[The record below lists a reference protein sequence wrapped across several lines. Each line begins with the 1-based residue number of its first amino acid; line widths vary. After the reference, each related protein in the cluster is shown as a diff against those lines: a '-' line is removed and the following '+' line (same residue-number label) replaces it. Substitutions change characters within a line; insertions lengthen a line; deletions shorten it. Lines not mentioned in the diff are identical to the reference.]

1 MFRRIFLVFIDAELR
16 LKLLKIVGILIFAR
30 LLAHI
35 PIPVLELQDISPLI
49 DNDQVFGLLNTISG
63 GSYGRLS
70 FVMLGVGPYITAS
83 IVMQLLG
90 VIVPKIREIQ
100 KEEGQL
106 GQQKINKWTRY
117 LTVPLAALNSWGILQ
132 FLSIGGL
139 DSAPGQAPTIE
150 LPDVLTKTQIDGE
163 SIWNWFVVI
172 AAMTAGSIIMMWLG
186 EIITEFKMGN
196 GVSLIILT
204 GIVVRLP
211 AELLNFWNIFWP
223 NLTDLFSRLFADF
236 SKILNWNVWKA
247 LLWENPEWSTIRL
260 GFWFV
265 VIFVV
270 TLGLVIFVNDAVR
283 KLTVVYSRRGH
294 NEGKSR
300 LLKNVK
306 ADLPVKVNMAG
317 VLPIIFAVSFILF
330 PTILSRF
337 FFTANVEVL
346 RETAQS
352 VETFLSTEK
361 SQELPDFPI
370 PEKNFLGYYYSD
382 NALEVKNIVNYDPSV
397 GHDLF
402 GFTFSTFK
410 SPSGDI
416 ANNPELQ
423 AQKELKSVFFDGTP
437 LRFQLD
443 NINPGFLPEFA
454 FYWNGILSYTLF
466 YFILIIFF
474 TYFYTSTV
482 AFKTEEV
489 SENLQKSGAYIPGF
503 RPGEQTA
510 NYLSYISNRLNVAG
524 SIFLAIIAVVPIIL
538 SDYIQ
543 FGDGTLTGIVGGT
556 TLLILVSVTIESLK
570 QIEAQATAV
579 DYERFTKY

>member
-1 MFRRIFLVFIDAELR
+1 MFRRILLVFVDPELR
-16 LKLLKIVGILIFAR
+16 LKLFKILGILVFAR

-100 KEEGQL
+100 KEEGQQ
-106 GQQKINKWTRY
+106 GQQKINRWTRY
-117 LTVPLAALNSWGILQ
+117 LTVPLAALNAWGILQ
-132 FLSIGGL
+132 FLAIGGL
-139 DSAPGQAPTIE
+139 DAGGGNSPIIE
-150 LPDVLTKTQIDGE
+150 LPDVLTKSQIDAE

-211 AELLNFWNIFWP
+211 NEIINFWNSFWP

-236 SKILNWNVWKA
+236 SKILNWDVWRA
-247 LLWENPEWSTIRL
+247 FLWENPEWGMVRL
-260 GFWFV
+260 GFQLLL
-265 VIFVV
+265 ILII

-283 KLTVVYSRRGH
+283 RLAVIYSRRGH

-300 LLKNVK
+300 LLDNVK
-306 ADLPVKVNMAG
+306 ADLPIKVNMAG

-330 PTILSRF
+330 PTIVSRF
-337 FFTANVEVL
+337 FFTANVETL
-346 RETAQS
+346 RETAVS
-352 VETFLSTEK
+352 VETFLSTERN
-361 SQELPDFPI
+361 QEFPELPI
-370 PEKNFLGYYYSD
+370 PERNFLGFNYSTIPEEIQ
-382 NALEVKNIVNYDPSV
+382 NIKNFDPTV

-402 GFTFSTFK
+402 GFTVSTFRD
-410 SPSGDI
+410 S
-416 ANNPELQ
+416 EE
-423 AQKELKSVFFDGTP
+423 ELKSVFFDGTP
-437 LRFQLD
+437 LRFEVN
-443 NINPGFLPEFA
+443 NINPGFLPEFGIH
-454 FYWNGILSYTLF
+454 WNGVLAYTFF
-466 YFILIIFF
+466 YFILVVFF
-474 TYFYTSTV
+474 TFFYTSTV
-482 AFKTEEV
+482 AFKTDEV
-489 SENLQKSGAYIPGF
+489 AENLQKSSAYIPGF
-503 RPGEQTA
+503 RPGEKTA

-524 SIFLAIIAVVPIIL
+524 SVFLAVIAVVPIIL
-538 SDYIQ
+538 ADYIQ
-543 FGDGTLTGIVGGT
+543 FGDGTLTGVVGGT
-556 TLLILVSVTIESLK
+556 TLLILVSVTIETLK